1 MADSTLFLSLLWT
14 RSSYGNPR
22 VITALFKFAPR
33 VAGLISRAAP
43 VTNPT
48 ATEMNRYRVCF
59 LLVLICLC
67 RLAVRADQV
76 TLKNG
81 DRITGTV
88 VKADAKNLVLKGDFV
103 GEVTIALENVVT
115 ITSDKPVYVALA
127 DGRTVVGVMSAS
139 DNRAEFKSASGA
151 VTVNRVDIQA
161 IRSEA
166 EQKLYESTLNPSWFE
181 QWSGGGD
188 LGIALTR
195 GNSDT
200 TNIALG
206 LGMTRETRNDKTNVY
221 AASIYNRDNTG
232 SVSRTIANTIRFGVR
247 YDRNFHGRW
256 FGYGFTDL
264 ERNGLQQLNLRWVLG
279 GGLGYHAIRNERTN
293 LDLLGGLA
301 MNREYFKGFDNDRTS
316 AEAQVGQTLSH
327 KFNNRVSLKEQL
339 FFFPNLSDGG
349 EYRINFD
356 NSLVTDITRRIGW
369 QLTLSDRYLS
379 NPPDGF
385 KQNDL
390 VITTGVHVK
399 LGTLK

>member
-1 MADSTLFLSLLWT
+1 
-14 RSSYGNPR
+14 
-22 VITALFKFAPR
+22 
-33 VAGLISRAAP
+33 
-43 VTNPT
+43 
-48 ATEMNRYRVCF
+48 
-59 LLVLICLC
+59 
-67 RLAVRADQV
+67 VRADQV

-88 VKADAKNLVLKGDFV
+88 VKADGKNLVLKGDFV

-115 ITSDKPVYVALA
+115 ITSEKPVYVALA

-139 DNRAEFKSASGA
+139 DNRAEIKSASGA
-151 VTVNRVDIQA
+151 VTVNRGDIQA

-166 EQKLYESTLNPSWFE
+166 EQQLYESTLNPSWFE

-206 LGMTRETRNDKTNVY
+206 LGMTRETRNDKTSVY